1 MCVFFFI
8 PIFLLVDHVE
18 HTKKQETAQLLLMA
32 IEARHGGAGR
42 ALSTC
47 VSRRPYTES
56 VYWFTIPRPAK
67 KKKNDK
73 DSKK

>member
-1 MCVFFFI
+1 
-8 PIFLLVDHVE
+8 
-18 HTKKQETAQLLLMA
+18 MA
-32 IEARHGGAGR
+32 IEARHGEAGR

-56 VYWFTIPRPAK
+56 VILIYDTETSKK